1 MQLEDT
7 KAAEKIIEA
16 TSAEDIRCSSIINT
30 ESLSPSNQ
38 DEADTRMFLH
48 AKHTAVNGYGIISIY
63 IVDTDIV
70 VIAIHLFRK
79 LNVEELWI
87 EFGAGKHK
95 RWLPIHDYVASL
107 WDGVC
112 AALPFWYAFAG
123 CDTVSSFVGRRKKMC
138 WDVWKSH
145 IDVTNTFKR

>member
-48 AKHTAVNGYGIISIY
+48 AKHAADNGHELISIRT
-63 IVDTDIV
+63 VDTDVV
-70 VIAIHLFRK
+70 VIAMHLFRK
-79 LNVEELWI
+79 LSVEELWI
-87 EFGAGKHK
+87 EFGTGKYK

-107 WDGVC
+107 GDDVC
-112 AALPFWYAFAG
+112 AALPFLYAFT
-123 CDTVSSFVGRRKKMC
+123 CCNTVSSFGFRGKKMC

-145 IDVTNTFKR
+145 NDVTNTFKR